1 MGKTPIFY
9 QETFEA
15 AQRIHKSL
23 PKNTIVGVW
32 YNGEMAGIVARA
44 GLRYSVSTL
53 PMKMTKIFIRSNCF
67 LRAIYMHGFYLD
79 MVVCKKNMFS
89 LYCSINEMICVLCL
103 YMYSTEDTS
112 IFKICGSQCISM
124 YTPTW
129 NSVLLWYCHLHLLVV
144 CLLFGKLGT
153 LWQAWRCR
161 FKSPYWRTSKVCQC
175 IQISNWNNQ
184 TTLKNTKPWNFL
196 VCGESKWM
204 LAQSILEFGRKLL
217 QLQKSYGVLNH
228 EQPISKKP
236 THV

>member
-1 MGKTPIFY
+1 MKNNGHVLFTTADWHDVNAIHYYYATRILKTIEKMGKTPIFY

-124 YTPTW
+124 YTPT
-129 NSVLLWYCHLHLLVV
+129 
-144 CLLFGKLGT
+144 
-153 LWQAWRCR
+153 
-161 FKSPYWRTSKVCQC
+161 
-175 IQISNWNNQ
+175 
-184 TTLKNTKPWNFL
+184 
-196 VCGESKWM
+196 
-204 LAQSILEFGRKLL
+204 
-217 QLQKSYGVLNH
+217 
-228 EQPISKKP
+228 
-236 THV
+236 